1 MDESLQAWFKRE
13 VLSHEEMFMRFL
25 SRVWPRR
32 EDHPDIR
39 QETYARVYESAL
51 KSKPQTPKAF
61 LFATARHLM
70 TDRLRRERIVSIK
83 AGREGDYFNVLVDEI
98 SPEQRVS
105 ATEELTRLARA
116 LERLPPKCRQI
127 FWLRRIQ
134 DIPQKQLAERFG
146 VTEKAIEKQ
155 LTTGT
160 RLLTQYLRINTLVPG
175 STMSPTDTSNAN
187 NPDETTHEHG
197 KHRTD

>member
-1 MDESLQAWFKRE
+1 
-13 VLSHEEMFMRFL
+13 MFMRFL
-25 SRVWPRR
+25 FRVWPRR
-32 EDHPDIR
+32 DDHADIR
-39 QETYARVYESAL
+39 QEAYARVYESAL
-51 KSKPQTPKAF
+51 KGKPQTPKAF

-83 AGREGDYFNVLVDEI
+83 AGGESDYLNVLVDEI
-98 SPEQRVS
+98 SPERRVS
-105 ATEELTRLARA
+105 AMEELTRLARA
-116 LERLPPKCRQI
+116 LERLPPKCRHI

-160 RLLTQYLRINTLVPG
+160 RLLTQYLRLNTLPPG
-175 STMSPTDTSNAN
+175 TDVNQTDALNVDDL
-187 NPDETTHEHG
+187 DETEHEQG
-197 KHRTD
+197 KHGSD